1 MGLAWPAWRVFAYLV
16 LCVLRQNTASPGHCV
31 LLLWLLPSPPPS
43 TGLSGTVHP
52 GLGSADGFTEARSGQ
67 AAAPC
72 SQSWRQ
78 GGVGATVGPFLHRQ
92 VPAQAEECPTV
103 RGGELLSTEP
113 IGLGLGLGLG
123 QRAKAFAPRQSVG

>member
-1 MGLAWPAWRVFAYLV
+1 MGFNPWMGLAWPAWRVFAYLV

-31 LLLWLLPSPPPS
+31 LLLWLLPSPLPN

-52 GLGSADGFTEARSGQ
+52 GLGSADGFTEAHSGQ

-78 GGVGATVGPFLHRQ
+78 TVLEPLCDPF
-92 VPAQAEECPTV
+92 
-103 RGGELLSTEP
+103 STARS
-113 IGLGLGLGLG
+113 L
-123 QRAKAFAPRQSVG
+123 PRQRSVLQ